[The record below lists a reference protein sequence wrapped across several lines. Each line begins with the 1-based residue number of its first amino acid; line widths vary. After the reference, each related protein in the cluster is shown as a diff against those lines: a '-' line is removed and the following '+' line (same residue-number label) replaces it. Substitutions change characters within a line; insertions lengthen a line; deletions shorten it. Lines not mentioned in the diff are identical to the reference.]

1 MQRSVGRPSQY
12 CGRGQETVGEAL
24 AQTQLRR
31 GKALAEKKSAQSN
44 GIGADLFFLQLK
56 PLRCNLHN
64 RLVPKGTK
72 TCNTKPKVKK

>member
-12 CGRGQETVGEAL
+12 CGRGQEETVGEAL

-44 GIGADLFFLQLK
+44 GIGADPCAVIFTIGWYGKALKLQ
-56 PLRCNLHN
+56 R
-64 RLVPKGTK
+64 
-72 TCNTKPKVKK
+72 